1 MSNRSSRK
9 EINEIDENWEKKKA
23 TSLINN
29 FTPPPL
35 SLIHLC
41 NHRWGGSRNWLT
53 LIQDE
58 MLNLGLLDIRANDLW
73 CLIFLKEQLSEEN
86 VNDI

>member
-1 MSNRSSRK
+1 MV
-9 EINEIDENWEKKKA
+9 D
-23 TSLINN
+23 T
-29 FTPPPL
+29 
-35 SLIHLC
+35 
-41 NHRWGGSRNWLT
+41 LT